1 METERP
7 PTASATGTPSRS
19 VALNGMDLSTRAR
32 TYAVQKHGGQTR
44 KYSDEPYVTHLDAV
58 VRLLKEH
65 AIEDE
70 NVLAAAYLHDVV
82 EDTPVT
88 MQEVIDE
95 FGDDVAR
102 LVYWLTD
109 DEKGN
114 RKSRMKMA
122 TWRLAQAPW
131 NAKLIKLADIV
142 DNTRSIS
149 EADPNFGPVFL
160 REKRAVLYEMAEVE
174 GDRITNH
181 QLYQQAAAQVM
192 ADAAS
197 PAARAG

>member
-1 METERP
+1 
-7 PTASATGTPSRS
+7 
-19 VALNGMDLSTRAR
+19 MDLSARAR
-32 TYAVQKHGGQTR
+32 DYAVQKHGAQKR

-65 AIEDE
+65 AIEEE

-109 DEKGN
+109 DETGN

-160 REKRAVLYEMAEVE
+160 REKRAVLSEMAEVE

-181 QLYQQAAAQVM
+181 PLYRQAAAQVM